1 LENKQPERKI
11 KARSTWKTNK
21 AYLFIIPGL
30 LVFFVLNLYPIIF
43 SIYLGFTDAYF
54 GNITGKYQFIGLRN
68 FEKLLFSGDTRFY
81 YVLGRT
87 FLFVAT
93 SVPLKVLFGLALA
106 VLFNLQTIKGRSVL
120 RSLLILPWT
129 LPAVLSILTWRGLFY
144 YDFGA
149 INGILQAIGL
159 PRVNWLNDAT
169 NAFVAYN
176 IVEVW
181 LAYPFMMTVILA
193 ALQSVPLEL
202 HDSARVDGASAW
214 QRLRYIT
221 IPLIWRPLLFG
232 IVLTSGASFQ
242 AFMVPY
248 LLNSGGPANQNEL
261 VMVWGYKQA
270 FQNPG
275 VYGSMGLAAAF
286 FVLVSLI
293 ILAFSYAGLKLGK
306 ITVE

>member
-1 LENKQPERKI
+1 MKSKQTKKKVKI
-11 KARSTWKTNK
+11 HGVWETNK
-21 AYLFIIPGL
+21 AYLFLIPGL
-30 LVFFVLNLYPIIF
+30 FVFFALNLYPIIF

-54 GNITGKYQFIGLRN
+54 GNITGKYQFIGLKN
-68 FEKLLFSGDTRFY
+68 FEKLLISGDTRFY
-81 YVLGRT
+81 YILGRT
-87 FLFVAT
+87 FLFLAT
-93 SVPLKVLFGLALA
+93 SVPLKVLFGLVLA
-106 VLFNLQTIKGRSVL
+106 VIFNQQMIKGRGVF
-120 RSLLILPWT
+120 RSLLVLPWA

-149 INGILQAIGL
+149 INGLLQAIGI
-159 PRVNWLNDAT
+159 PRINWLNDVT
-169 NAFVAYN
+169 NAFITYN

-202 HDSARVDGASAW
+202 HDSAKVDGASTW

-221 IPLIWRPLLFG
+221 LPLIWRPLLFA

-275 VYGSMGLAAAF
+275 IYGSMGLAAAF
-286 FVLVSLI
+286 FVLISLI

>member
-1 LENKQPERKI
+1 LEIKKVERKV
-11 KARSTWKTNK
+11 KVRGVWKTNK

-54 GNITGKYQFIGLRN
+54 GNITGKYQFIGLKN
-68 FEKLLFSGDTRFY
+68 FEKLLISVDTRFY

-106 VLFNLQTIKGRSVL
+106 IIFNLQMIKGRSVL

-129 LPAVLSILTWRGLFY
+129 LPAVLSILTWRGLLY

-159 PRVNWLNDAT
+159 PRVNWLNDTT

-202 HDSARVDGASAW
+202 YDSAKVDGASAW

-221 IPLIWRPLLFG
+221 LPLIWRPLLFG

-261 VMVWGYKQA
+261 IMVWGYKQA